1 MLKASRSKRKV
12 YMVVLVEGVGGEHV
26 NSAVVGNRKQYINI
40 FTYRVFQKK
49 TRNSVQGSFEA
60 LKWRK
65 INKSKKVT
73 NN

>member
-49 TRNSVQGSFEA
+49 IGIVFRGHLRPLNGGKSIKA
-60 LKWRK
+60 RK
-65 INKSKKVT
+65 
-73 NN
+73 

>member
-40 FTYRVFQKK
+40 FTYRVFQK
-49 TRNSVQGSFEA
+49 N
-60 LKWRK
+60 
-65 INKSKKVT
+65 
-73 NN
+73 